1 MPQITNRFEQGA
13 KILLTLVLAL
23 IPLWFLPFPVS
34 LEFGREITFSILI
47 IAAFILWLL
56 STLTQGQMR
65 YASSPLLWV
74 TGLLAI
80 MFGLSTF
87 LSKAPLVSLTY
98 GDPIA
103 EKFSTLFLG
112 ILFMLLS
119 TSVYSGTKEIKR
131 ALLVLIYASGI
142 AGLITFFQLA
152 WGISFFSYL
161 SSYAQG
167 VDFNAVGTMN
177 GFALFTVVI
186 FVVTLGLLFS
196 SSVASMK
203 AWMRYALAAVPV
215 ILMLNLL
222 MIHFY
227 TAWTVL
233 TGSLIFFFG
242 LLFMHMRSR
251 GPGERVK
258 PKLGLDWRYSILI
271 LLIAL
276 SVVMLIVR
284 TPFFGSANL
293 PAEVSP
299 SFATTLSV
307 AKSVL
312 GEGTRTLLFG
322 SGPATFSLDWALY
335 RDPLINQT
343 QFWSVLFPQGFSW
356 FSTLLSTVGLTGIFA
371 FAIFVLI
378 SLIVFLR
385 HLLRYPHEENTP
397 LGLSIF
403 IGFIALI
410 FVGILY
416 PANVTFILMFFLMAG
431 LLTTL
436 LARPEAAP
444 MVTEESSRFSFSEEM
459 GDGDE
464 EFSRIEARVVTGSED
479 KKGWF
484 DIGMRT
490 IRFESS
496 WVVFVSSLLAIFF
509 LSVGVAV
516 AYIEVGR
523 LRSALTQQHGVEMF
537 NKGDIDGAIIQ
548 FERVASFEDR
558 NYRNYIPLVQA
569 RMEKIRN
576 LIQRA
581 TGGNNVQQEF
591 QTTVSVAIQNAQR
604 AIQLYPANSILWTL
618 QGSLYE
624 LLIPFI
630 PGSET
635 FAFQSYRQAI
645 ELDSLNPVLHINLA
659 RAGLVAVDR
668 LALTIQQSKDTDRDQ
683 LVQVR
688 TQALQEIMSVLQK
701 AVDIKPDLADTH
713 FLATQAALRLGNL
726 QAAIQS
732 AEKAKIA
739 APFDIGIA
747 FQLGLL
753 YYQANEADKAQ
764 IEFERA
770 VALNNNYSNAR
781 YFLGLIYDRKGDK
794 ERAIGQFDQIQ
805 ALNPDNQEVEGILTN
820 LRAGKSALE
829 GIVPPAPPPEKRTE
843 TPVKEQKK

>member
-1 MPQITNRFEQGA
+1 MLQITNRFEQGA
-13 KILLTLVLAL
+13 KILLTLVLVL
-23 IPLWFLPFPVS
+23 IPIWFLPFPVG
-34 LEFGREITFSILI
+34 LEFGREITFSVLI
-47 IAAFILWLL
+47 ITAFILWLL

-65 YASSPLLWV
+65 YPSSLLLWV
-74 TGLLAI
+74 TGFLAI
-80 MFGLSTF
+80 IFGVSTF

-103 EKFSTLFLG
+103 EKLSTLFLG

-119 TSVYSGTKEIKR
+119 ASIYSNTKEIKR
-131 ALLVLIYASGI
+131 ALLILIYASGI

-152 WGISFFSYL
+152 LRISFFSYV

-167 VDFNAVGTMN
+167 FDFNAIGTMN
-177 GFALFTVVI
+177 GFALFMVVI
-186 FVVTLGLLFS
+186 FMVTLGLLFS
-196 SSVASMK
+196 SSVTSMR
-203 AWMRYALAAVPV
+203 AWMRYALAVVPV

-222 MIHFY
+222 IIHFY

-233 TGSLIFFFG
+233 IGSLIFFFG
-242 LLFMHMRSR
+242 LLFMHMRSI
-251 GPGERVK
+251 GPGERIK
-258 PKLGLDWRYSILI
+258 SKLGLDWRYSTMI

-276 SVVMLIVR
+276 SVVMLVVR
-284 TPFFGSANL
+284 TPFFGSSNL

-299 SFATTLSV
+299 SFTTTLSV
-307 AKSVL
+307 AKAVL

-322 SGPATFSLDWALY
+322 SGPTTFSLDWALY

-343 QFWSVLFPQGFSW
+343 QFWSVLFTQGFSW
-356 FSTLLSTVGLTGIFA
+356 FSTLIATAGIAGISA
-371 FAIFVLI
+371 FIIFLMV
-378 SLIVFLR
+378 SLMVFLR

-397 LGLSIF
+397 LGLSLF

-410 FVGILY
+410 FVAILY
-416 PANVTFILMFFLMAG
+416 PANLTFVLMFFLMAG
-431 LLTTL
+431 LLMAL

-444 MVTEESSRFSFSEEM
+444 VVTEESSRFLFSGET
-459 GDGDE
+459 GNGDE
-464 EFSRIEARVVTGSED
+464 EFSRIEASLVTGLKD
-479 KKGWF
+479 KNGWF
-484 DIGMRT
+484 DIVVRT

-509 LSVGVAV
+509 VSVGVAV
-516 AYIEVGR
+516 AYIEIGR
-523 LRSALTQQHGVEMF
+523 LRSSLEQQSAIEMF
-537 NKGDIDGAIIQ
+537 NKGNIDDAIIQ
-548 FERVASFEDR
+548 FEQAVIFEDR

-581 TGGNNVQQEF
+581 AGGNNVQQEF
-591 QTTVSVAIQNAQR
+591 QTTVSFAIQNAQR

-635 FAFQSYRQAI
+635 FAFESYRKAI
-645 ELDSLNPVLHINLA
+645 ELDPLNPALHIDLA

-668 LALTIQQSKDTDRDQ
+668 VALTIQQSKGQDRDE
-683 LVQVR
+683 LVKIR
-688 TQALQEIMSVLQK
+688 TQALEEIMSVLQK
-701 AVDIKPDLADTH
+701 AVDIKPDLAQTH

-726 QAAIQS
+726 QVAIQS

-753 YYQANEADKAQ
+753 YYQANEVDKAQ

-794 ERAIGQFDQIQ
+794 ERAIGQFDQIR
-805 ALNPDNQEVEGILTN
+805 ALNPDNQEVKGILLN

-843 TPVKEQKK
+843 TPVKE